1 MIEWQNSTAAL
12 TNIANTSKH
21 NVRCGNDKTARQ
33 ERRGGDRVR
42 GNTGGGSNGDE
53 GEATRRRAGEGE
65 TARAGRGSEG
75 GEGGAGAGCDGG
87 DGGRAVRW

>member
-1 MIEWQNSTAAL
+1 MSAAAMTKQRGKSGAAVTGSGEILAEAATA
-12 TNIANTSKH
+12 T
-21 NVRCGNDKTARQ
+21 RAR
-33 ERRGGDRVR
+33 RRGG
-42 GNTGGGSNGDE
+42 E
-53 GEATRRRAGEGE
+53 RRAGEGE